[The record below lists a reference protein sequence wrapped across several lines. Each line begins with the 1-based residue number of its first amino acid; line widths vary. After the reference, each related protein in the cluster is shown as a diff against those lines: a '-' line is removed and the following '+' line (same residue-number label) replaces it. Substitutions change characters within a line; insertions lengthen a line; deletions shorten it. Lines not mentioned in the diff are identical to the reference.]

1 MVAFGWQPNKIQK
14 LLRKGK
20 GRIVLYLPRKYG
32 KTTLFNY
39 LKEVSKFMTL
49 KSYPVFVR
57 IMDELNHLSFI
68 QLPDIMKIHCEKCG
82 KEIGSVKEKYPVLTI
97 RTDRDLEKERQTG
110 KLENFME
117 LIISCPDCGTTRPRT
132 DPSFF

>member
-1 MVAFGWQPNKIQK
+1 
-14 LLRKGK
+14 
-20 GRIVLYLPRKYG
+20 
-32 KTTLFNY
+32 
-39 LKEVSKFMTL
+39 MTL